1 MITQL
6 TKQQES
12 KLSVYRDKWINKML
26 NPKKIDLAEMIK
38 QNNIMYEFCGLSKP
52 LTLVARSPFE
62 AQIMANIVKKDQV
75 RDQVRD
81 QVENQVGYQV
91 WDQVENQVK
100 NHVWDQVGDQ
110 VGNHVLGQVKDQ
122 VGDQVEDQV
131 KNHVLGQVKDQ
142 VWDQVWD
149 HVEDQVRYQVWD
161 QVGNQVW
168 DQVGDQVKDQVKDHV
183 EDQVKNHV
191 LGQVKDQV
199 WDQVGDH
206 VEDQVWDQVGNQVG
220 YQVWD
225 QVEDQVEDQV
235 RNQVRDQVEDQVE
248 DQVKNQDWDQVRNQ
262 VWDQVEDQVK
272 NQVRDQVEDQVE
284 DQVGDQVWDQVG
296 YQVWDQ
302 VGDHVGN
309 HVLGQVKD
317 QVGDI
322 KHYYFSS
329 YLNYSDYGWLSS
341 YDFFNSELQCFNE
354 KLKEKLE
361 MIIDYINAGVFM
373 SIQLRGLC
381 IVCPFPTYI
390 KRNNNND
397 LHCEDGHCL
406 EFEDGYKMYCLDGI
420 RFDRKG
426 QEELYWKIVKHKLTL
441 PEILAIEDIDQRA
454 IALKYCNAKS
464 IIDDLE
470 KSGQAELID
479 EATKQAS
486 YLEHDS
492 VEFINGIAQIDF
504 TVEKP
509 KEIKKLLSYKLYKV
523 IIPNIFDEP
532 EYMLVY
538 PHASVDGLSYWKGV
552 DPETAKK
559 GSIASIAKYHN
570 MSVDE
575 YLLATSQS

>member
-12 KLSVYRDKWINKML
+12 KLSVYREKWINKML

-75 RDQVRD
+75 K
-81 QVENQVGYQV
+81 NQ
-91 WDQVENQVK
+91 
-100 NHVWDQVGDQ
+100 
-110 VGNHVLGQVKDQ
+110 
-122 VGDQVEDQV
+122 
-131 KNHVLGQVKDQ
+131 
-142 VWDQVWD
+142 
-149 HVEDQVRYQVWD
+149 
-161 QVGNQVW
+161 
-168 DQVGDQVKDQVKDHV
+168 
-183 EDQVKNHV
+183 
-191 LGQVKDQV
+191 
-199 WDQVGDH
+199 
-206 VEDQVWDQVGNQVG
+206 VEDQVWDQV
-220 YQVWD
+220 
-225 QVEDQVEDQV
+225 
-235 RNQVRDQVEDQVE
+235 
-248 DQVKNQDWDQVRNQ
+248 KS
-262 VWDQVEDQVK
+262 
-272 NQVRDQVEDQVE
+272 
-284 DQVGDQVWDQVG
+284 QVGDQVGDQVG

-302 VGDHVGN
+302 VKNQVGSQVWDQVGSQVGN
-309 HVLGQVKD
+309 QVGSQVKD
-317 QVGDI
+317 QVKNQVGYQVWDI

-329 YLNYSDYGWLSS
+329 YLNYSDFGWLSS
-341 YDFFNSELQCFNE
+341 YDFFNSELQFFNE

-361 MIIDYINAGVFM
+361 MIIDYINTGVFM
-373 SIQLRGLC
+373 SIQLKGLC

-426 QEELYWKIVKHKLTL
+426 QEELYWKIVKHELTL

-492 VEFINGIAQIDF
+492 VEFIDGIAQIDF
-504 TVEKP
+504 TIEKP

-523 IIPNIFDEP
+523 IIPDIFDEP

-552 DPETAKK
+552 DPETAKE